1 MRILLDEEGLG
12 WEQAWAIT
20 TQCCAYTNHTILPG
34 RPVSMMEELLPR
46 HLEIIYHIN
55 HLHME
60 TVKVRDT

>member
-1 MRILLDEEGLG
+1 MKIFVVR
-12 WEQAWAIT
+12 W
-20 TQCCAYTNHTILPG
+20 
-34 RPVSMMEELLPR
+34 PVSMMEELLPR